1 MSSSICCPWGPWLIE
16 AVFKHERIVR
26 IHCLCHRIY
35 DLQQSAL
42 SMQIRVLSVQGQG
55 EKCFF
60 RILFN
65 QTLLRWISPSECNLL
80 LWISSSFPNA
90 RTTRITQRIVFFSHI
105 NLQVEQYSIEK
116 ECCPVYPP
124 KRKALWHAWKERIH
138 IIYFIK
144 I

>member
-55 EKCFF
+55 EKCFL

-90 RTTRITQRIVFFSHI
+90 RTTRITQRIVFFPILIYRLSNTVLKKSVVLSTPQSAKH
-105 NLQVEQYSIEK
+105 YDMHEK
-116 ECCPVYPP
+116 REYI
-124 KRKALWHAWKERIH
+124 L
-138 IIYFIK
+138 FIL
-144 I
+144 

>member
-55 EKCFF
+55 EKCFL

-90 RTTRITQRIVFFSHI
+90 RTTRITQRIVFFPI
-105 NLQVEQYSIEK
+105 SIYRLSNTVLKKSAVLFTPQSAKHYDMHEK
-116 ECCPVYPP
+116 REYI
-124 KRKALWHAWKERIH
+124 L
-138 IIYFIK
+138 FIL
-144 I
+144 